1 MKLYKIL
8 SCIVAVLT
16 VMGACKKEEAYL
28 EKSDN
33 KENAVVYVSRKAN
46 AQKIIVYPAKD
57 TIVSYDFGAS
67 FAAVGL
73 PLNNIT
79 VRFKIDDKA
88 FDSVNVVRNSQN
100 LTPYAKLP
108 ESAYTISAMDV
119 TISSGA
125 ITSNLV
131 SLKYNSKNL
140 DPNKVYMLPISIV
153 DASGYKINPLLK
165 TMFITTVKYKA
176 PEILADKTGWA
187 LTASST
193 QAGDG
198 SLASV
203 IDGDLGTF
211 WHSQYSPTVLPYPHW
226 IQVDM
231 LTLTNVTSVSMAP
244 RNNNNTGFTKFN
256 LKGSID
262 GSVWIDLL
270 TAKAMDPN
278 LKALQN
284 YELDA
289 PTKVRFLKLEMTE
302 GSQDYTH
309 LAEFQVF
316 KVK

>member
-1 MKLYKIL
+1 M
-8 SCIVAVLT
+8 AVFT
-16 VMGACKKEEAYL
+16 VMSACKKEEAYL
-28 EKSDN
+28 EKSDT
-33 KENAVVYVSRKAN
+33 KENALVYVSRQAST
-46 AQKIIVYPAKD
+46 QKINIYPAKD
-57 TIVSYDFGAS
+57 TVVSYDFGAS

-73 PLNNIT
+73 PANNI
-79 VRFKIDDKA
+79 VVKFKVDDKA
-88 FDSVNVVRNSQN
+88 LDSVNAVRTSQN
-100 LTPYAKLP
+100 LPLYLKLP
-108 ESAYTISAMDV
+108 ESAYTFSGLDV

-153 DASGYKINPLLK
+153 DASGYKINSLLK

-176 PEILADKTGWA
+176 PEILADRSGWGI
-187 LTASST
+187 TAST
-193 QAGDG
+193 TEAGDG

-203 IDGDLGTF
+203 LDGNLTTF
-211 WHSQYSPTVLPYPHW
+211 WHSQYSSPASSYPHW

-231 LTLTNVTSVSMAP
+231 LALTNVTSISMAP
-244 RNNNNTGFTKFN
+244 RSNNDTGFTKFN
-256 LKGSID
+256 LKGSVD
-262 GSVWIDLL
+262 GTVWIDLL
-270 TAKAMDPN
+270 TGKTMDPS

-302 GSQDYTH
+302 GPQAYTH